1 MRHIILYLLVLKALS
16 SQARIIK
23 LENGKISGVEYD
35 KYFAYR
41 GIKYATAS
49 RFSLPKPFDGK
60 WCGIKDL
67 SNYRESCAQFD
78 HLTYDYVG
86 VEDCLFLNVFVPKKV
101 LETEELAPVIFYIHG
116 GNLQEF
122 N

>member
-16 SQARIIK
+16 SQAHIIK
-23 LENGKISGVEYD
+23 IENGKISGVEYD

-49 RFSLPKPFDGK
+49 RFSLPKAFDGK
-60 WCGIKDL
+60 WCGIKDFRD
-67 SNYRESCAQFD
+67 YRESCSQYD
-78 HLTYDYVG
+78 HITYEYKG

-101 LETEELAPVIFYIHG
+101 LESEGLAPVIFYIHG
-116 GNLQEF
+116 GKYSII
-122 N
+122 